1 MDQVTPP
8 SPAGEAARGD
18 SRNGTP
24 MAPVKGRPLAVYLVL
39 LGFAIAVPSLIFS
52 GYLLYRFADLE
63 QESAARSA
71 QDAAAAIRDSVDRE
85 IAGMVTQLKVLAASP
100 ALENG
105 DLRTYY
111 DSATAGLTG
120 TDTFLSVIDPSYV
133 PLLNTRVPYGT
144 PLEPLVSKASVDEPL
159 KTANVYVSDVFFG
172 PVANDYVFN
181 VGLPVTTRSGA
192 RFVLLMTRSA
202 ARLGRIISEQNL
214 APGWRSSIIDREGNV
229 VVSSGSER
237 VGSPAKLLSAPGIGE
252 GNVAPRAHE
261 IDGNR
266 VVFAIRKS
274 FDTGWRI
281 AAWVPASIVEAPV
294 WSSMRAL
301 GLAALALLMLT
312 GLLAILFGRR
322 VSRPLLLLADQAR
335 ALGRGETLPELTS
348 TIREVNEVSRTLV
361 TAADERM
368 RTEQHIRFLMRELSH
383 RAKNQLA
390 VVVAMARRTAERN
403 PKIGDFENVFSERLL
418 ALARSTDLLVNQNWA
433 GVAVDELVRAHL
445 SPFSDEGRLIVS
457 GPPIQINPDA
467 AQNIGLALHELATNA
482 SKYGALTTPD
492 GKVSVV
498 WKIVAGMPQR
508 FRREWLESDGPPVTP
523 PRDTGFGSVVIERTV
538 PHSLDADVI
547 HEFRPTGVFWSIELP
562 LESIV
567 ARRPVTQAKGSAA

>member
-8 SPAGEAARGD
+8 SSAGEASGRD
-18 SRNGTP
+18 SRNATP
-24 MAPVKGRPLAVYLVL
+24 MASVKGRPLAVYLVL

-71 QDAAAAIRDSVDRE
+71 QDAAGAIRDAVDRE
-85 IAGMVTQLKVLAASP
+85 VAGMVTQLKVLAASP
-100 ALENG
+100 ALESG
-105 DLRTYY
+105 DLRSYY

-120 TDTFLSVIDPSYV
+120 TDTYLAVVDPSYV
-133 PLLNTRVPYGT
+133 PLLSTRVPYGT
-144 PLEPLVSKASVDEPL
+144 PLNPVVNKASVDEPL
-159 KTANVYVSDVFFG
+159 KTGNIYVSDVLFG
-172 PVANDYVFN
+172 DRPKDYLFN
-181 VGLPVTTRSGA
+181 VGLPVTTRAGA
-192 RFVLLMTRSA
+192 RFVLLMTRNASA
-202 ARLGRIISEQNL
+202 LGRIISEQNL
-214 APGWRSSIIDREGNV
+214 APGWRSTIIDRQGNV
-229 VVSSGSER
+229 VVSSGSEP
-237 VGSPAKLLSAPGIGE
+237 VGSPAKLLEAPGLGE
-252 GNVAPRAHE
+252 GNVAPRVHQMG
-261 IDGNR
+261 DTR

-281 AAWVPASIVEAPV
+281 AAWVPASVVEAPV

-335 ALGRGETLPELTS
+335 AVGRGETLPELAS
-348 TIREVNEVSRTLV
+348 SIREVNEVSRTLV
-361 TAADERM
+361 AAADERA
-368 RTEQHIRFLMRELSH
+368 RTEEHIRFLMRELSH

-418 ALARSTDLLVNQNWA
+418 ALARSTDLLVNQNWT
-433 GVAVDELVRAHL
+433 GVALDELVRAHL

-457 GPPIQINPDA
+457 GPPVQINPDA

-482 SKYGALTTPD
+482 SKYGALTAPD

-498 WKIVAGMPQR
+498 WRIIAGPPQR
-508 FRREWLESDGPPVTP
+508 FRIEWLESDGPPVMP

-538 PHSLDADVI
+538 PHSLNADVT

-567 ARRPVTQAKGSAA
+567 AKRPTAQIRGSAA